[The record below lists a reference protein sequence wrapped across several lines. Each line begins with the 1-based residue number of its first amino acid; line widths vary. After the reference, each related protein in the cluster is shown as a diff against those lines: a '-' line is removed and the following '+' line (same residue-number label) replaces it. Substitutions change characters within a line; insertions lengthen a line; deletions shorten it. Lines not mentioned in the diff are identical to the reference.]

1 MFHRVDDIDT
11 LSVQRFYS
19 LVKRLPAYGGALR
32 AVISPRPAPDEHP
45 APQQQQPAPLAPV
58 PGLDLTPQN
67 ADALLNN
74 ELYGALPGMG
84 PVFSHSY
91 APLDEED

>member
-1 MFHRVDDIDT
+1 MFHRIDGLAEISAHRFFRLVT
-11 LSVQRFYS
+11 RLS
-19 LVKRLPAYGGALR
+19 AYGGVLTAR
-32 AVISPRPAPDEHP
+32 FATPAAAP
-45 APQQQQPAPLAPV
+45 AIEQPTAPHAPL
-58 PGLDLTPQN
+58 PGLDITPQN

-91 APLDEED
+91 APLVEGD